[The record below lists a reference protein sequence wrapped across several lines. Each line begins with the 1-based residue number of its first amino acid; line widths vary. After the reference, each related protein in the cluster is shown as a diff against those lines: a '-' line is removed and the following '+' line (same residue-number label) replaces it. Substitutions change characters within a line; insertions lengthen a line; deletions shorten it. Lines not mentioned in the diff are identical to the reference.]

1 MRLWA
6 YTVRE
11 LWRRPGRTVLTVLG
25 IVIGVAAVVSVSLA
39 SAGARDAFS
48 NMFDQVAGRAALEV
62 VAQARTPFDPAQAQA
77 VESLPEVEAAVPAIS
92 VQAAL
97 LHGQERSPVLVLG
110 IDPRVDG
117 LVRDYV
123 LREGALLSDETEV
136 KADDLSDEAGA
147 GAPVEALLE
156 AGFARTLGL
165 ALGDEA
171 RLLTPT
177 GLATLRVRGLLALRG
192 AAVFNNGAVVVLPLE
207 RTQRLFDQEGRVN
220 TVQLVLADG
229 ADVVAAQERVAR
241 VLPPGLIV
249 QRPASRG
256 GLADETLANTEL
268 GLSAL
273 SALALVA
280 GAFIILNTFLM
291 NVGERRR
298 QLAVMRALGAT
309 RRQITRLLLREA
321 ILLGSG
327 GTVLGLAAG
336 AGVSAVLERSLQGLV
351 GADTPGITLTPGP
364 FFVGA
369 LLGPGLAVLATYIP
383 ARRAGRVEPL
393 EGLTSGGAPGE
404 ERGPRRPRAAYGGL
418 MLTSVATAAAVAM
431 TAGALPLD
439 LAPLLFALVV
449 TGAVLSMPLVVGPLS
464 RTWARMLSPL
474 LGNGGTLA
482 FRQLDRHR
490 TRTSLTVGVLF
501 VALVVAISMGSSLLN
516 NVRDTVDWYERTVVG
531 DFFVRG
537 SLPAT
542 GTSEATSMPEGLLN
556 EIRALPGTE
565 RVDELRFLPGT
576 VAGMQVTVL
585 TRTFSPTRS
594 LPLDVVDGDGP
605 AVLSRLLRGE
615 VVVGSVLARTAGL
628 AVGDQVTVQTRD
640 GPRAYRVAGTVT
652 EYTSGGMAVYMEW
665 HTAKRAFG
673 FNGADVF
680 LVQAAEGR
688 TAELGAALEAL
699 ASRDGLMI
707 QTMAEFRDFVSG
719 LLDSVIGFLWMLM
732 GVIFV
737 VASLGVVNTLTVNV
751 LEQTRELGLL
761 RAVAMTRRQV
771 RRVILY
777 QALGLGVVSLV
788 PGLLVGVGVAFLLN
802 RGTAATLGTAVDF
815 RISSGLLVGSFVATL
830 VITQVAAYLPARR
843 AARLEIVRALQYE

>member
-327 GTVLGLAAG
+327 G
-336 AGVSAVLERSLQGLV
+336 RSWV
-351 GADTPGITLTPGP
+351 WPPGRGSRRYSSDPCRVWWALTPP
-364 FFVGA
+364 
-369 LLGPGLAVLATYIP
+369 
-383 ARRAGRVEPL
+383 
-393 EGLTSGGAPGE
+393 
-404 ERGPRRPRAAYGGL
+404 
-418 MLTSVATAAAVAM
+418 
-431 TAGALPLD
+431 
-439 LAPLLFALVV
+439 
-449 TGAVLSMPLVVGPLS
+449 
-464 RTWARMLSPL
+464 
-474 LGNGGTLA
+474 
-482 FRQLDRHR
+482 
-490 TRTSLTVGVLF
+490 
-501 VALVVAISMGSSLLN
+501 
-516 NVRDTVDWYERTVVG
+516 
-531 DFFVRG
+531 
-537 SLPAT
+537 
-542 GTSEATSMPEGLLN
+542 
-556 EIRALPGTE
+556 
-565 RVDELRFLPGT
+565 
-576 VAGMQVTVL
+576 
-585 TRTFSPTRS
+585 
-594 LPLDVVDGDGP
+594 
-605 AVLSRLLRGE
+605 
-615 VVVGSVLARTAGL
+615 
-628 AVGDQVTVQTRD
+628 
-640 GPRAYRVAGTVT
+640 
-652 EYTSGGMAVYMEW
+652 
-665 HTAKRAFG
+665 
-673 FNGADVF
+673 
-680 LVQAAEGR
+680 
-688 TAELGAALEAL
+688 
-699 ASRDGLMI
+699 ASR
-707 QTMAEFRDFVSG
+707 
-719 LLDSVIGFLWMLM
+719 
-732 GVIFV
+732 
-737 VASLGVVNTLTVNV
+737 
-751 LEQTRELGLL
+751 
-761 RAVAMTRRQV
+761 
-771 RRVILY
+771 
-777 QALGLGVVSLV
+777 
-788 PGLLVGVGVAFLLN
+788 
-802 RGTAATLGTAVDF
+802 
-815 RISSGLLVGSFVATL
+815 
-830 VITQVAAYLPARR
+830 
-843 AARLEIVRALQYE
+843 